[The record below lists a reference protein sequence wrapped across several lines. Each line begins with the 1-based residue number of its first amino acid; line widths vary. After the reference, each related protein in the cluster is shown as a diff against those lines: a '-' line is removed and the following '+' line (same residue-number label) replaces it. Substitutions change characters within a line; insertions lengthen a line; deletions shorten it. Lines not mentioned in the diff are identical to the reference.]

1 MRYAC
6 ALLLLT
12 VSVSGCSNII
22 DTKLMSSK
30 SIFLTPGSTRTIYIQ
45 NRNISENQQ
54 VTLNELASKLTAKG
68 YQVLQDP
75 GQANFL
81 LQTKIVYC
89 NKERESVSV
98 QTVLAGGFGSGIGG
112 TSPGMGDMSGM
123 MGGMGGM
130 PNIGAMMA
138 GMGGMGGMGMG
149 PPPDDTVLYFCA
161 ADVQV
166 TEQGKGAT
174 IIAAPKPGAPPG
186 GGTGHQMRI
195 VAGVKQ
201 KKLDLEEATP
211 IVRDKLTTGVAGM
224 F

>member
-12 VSVSGCSNII
+12 VSVSGCSNLI

-30 SIFLTPGSTRTIYIQ
+30 SIFLTPGATGTIYIQ

-54 VTLNELASKLTAKG
+54 VMLNDLASKLTAKG

-75 GQANFL
+75 SQANFL

-123 MGGMGGM
+123 MGMMGGRGGM
-130 PNIGAMMA
+130 PDIGAMMA
-138 GMGGMGGMGMG
+138 GMGGMSMG
-149 PPPDDTVLYFCA
+149 PLPDDTVLYFCA

-186 GGTGHQMRI
+186 SGTGHQMRI

-211 IVRDKLTTGVAGM
+211 IVREKLTAGIAGM